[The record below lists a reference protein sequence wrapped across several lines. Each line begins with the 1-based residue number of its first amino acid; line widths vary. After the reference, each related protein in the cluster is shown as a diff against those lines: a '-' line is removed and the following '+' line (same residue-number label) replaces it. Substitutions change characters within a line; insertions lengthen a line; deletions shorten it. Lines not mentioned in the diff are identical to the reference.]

1 MPCRAQKAYLTEGSL
16 LTRFR
21 IKGERDG
28 HRCQHPRL
36 PKLSAAGVSIWL
48 DDTSRDR
55 LSTGILADLQQ
66 RAFDLLSVSHRHGI
80 A

>member
-1 MPCRAQKAYLTEGSL
+1 MPA
-16 LTRFR
+16 
-21 IKGERDG
+21 
-28 HRCQHPRL
+28 PRL